1 MMTEGRWTIQ
11 VVCYY
16 LCSAPRSSYQE
27 THAEK
32 GRPAFGSDPKR
43 RT

>member
-11 VVCYY
+11 VVCFD
-16 LCSAPRSSYQE
+16 LRSAPRSSYQG
-27 THAEK
+27 THAEE
-32 GRPAFGSDPKR
+32 GRSVFGSDPKR